1 MYLTMGELLLL
12 GLAGVISGWII
23 LTLMGGERQRQ
34 LQQVESVRRSAQ
46 ALAAATAAEAA
57 KKSQPAPSPRQSAR

>member
-1 MYLTMGELLLL
+1 MGEILLL
-12 GLAGVISGWII
+12 GLAGAICGWIV

-34 LQQVESVRRSAQ
+34 LLQAESVRRAAQ

-57 KKSQPAPSPRQSAR
+57 KKSQPAPNPRQSAR